1 MNSLVFHLAS
11 SIVMST
17 FIKTGEMKEQLT
29 VYSLVLEKKKHFI
42 TFQEEKWNYGQILAS
57 LFAYFQCIL
66 GERNKCVVV

>member
-29 VYSLVLEKKKHFI
+29 VYSLVLEKKKHFYYI
-42 TFQEEKWNYGQILAS
+42 PRGEVELWTNPSKPLCIFSVHFRGEK
-57 LFAYFQCIL
+57 
-66 GERNKCVVV
+66 